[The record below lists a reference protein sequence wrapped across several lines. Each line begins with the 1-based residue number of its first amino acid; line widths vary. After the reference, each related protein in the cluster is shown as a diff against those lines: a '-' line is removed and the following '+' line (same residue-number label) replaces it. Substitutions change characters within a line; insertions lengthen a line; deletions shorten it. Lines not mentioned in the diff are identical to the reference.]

1 GTRKFTDI
9 SILYLRELLPRKWRR
24 KEKKEL
30 FTKRLLSHVLMKVKK
45 ISMEEGLCTTISGI
59 FEFPE
64 ESPSNSMI
72 LAYWLNKNTTSPV
85 DTNQPMLPWSII
97 PRTDSTLFGILRKKT
112 IPTYLFYADLGE
124 HKNLIPKPEL
134 HIPEILVA
142 EEPVTLTCTFKGT
155 CKETKAPLLS
165 WKEPITPS
173 NTDSSSNSSTSSSVL
188 CHLNFSLA
196 NLTKSS
202 MLKLQAVS
210 PPRLLYSS
218 CSLKKT
224 LQCSCS
230 FQGIPT
236 PSVQWL
242 MDRVP
247 VSVNSMS
254 NILHMTSSVSVPWA
268 NSTISLTGDPEIVT
282 KLHCEGKNE
291 YGIHTSSIFLI
302 PHKNSVSNVFLKGL
316 IQGVVYGSIASALL
330 CFFFVL
336 LTPVPLSHL
345 ADVSSSFR
353 TSVMCSRKPSLALT
367 GYLFRAPI
375 AIWALGN

>member
-1 GTRKFTDI
+1 
-9 SILYLRELLPRKWRR
+9 
-24 KEKKEL
+24 
-30 FTKRLLSHVLMKVKK
+30 
-45 ISMEEGLCTTISGI
+45 
-59 FEFPE
+59 
-64 ESPSNSMI
+64 
-72 LAYWLNKNTTSPV
+72 
-85 DTNQPMLPWSII
+85 
-97 PRTDSTLFGILRKKT
+97 
-112 IPTYLFYADLGE
+112 
-124 HKNLIPKPEL
+124 
-134 HIPEILVA
+134 
-142 EEPVTLTCTFKGT
+142 
-155 CKETKAPLLS
+155 
-165 WKEPITPS
+165 
-173 NTDSSSNSSTSSSVL
+173 
-188 CHLNFSLA
+188 
-196 NLTKSS
+196 

-302 PHKNSVSNVFLKGL
+302 PHKNSVSNVFMKGL

-336 LTPVPLSHL
+336 LTMKILKWWEETQIPKAKEALILKEPEPLEEPETPKESEAETPWASVGGL
-345 ADVSSSFR
+345 LR
-353 TSVMCSRKPSLALT
+353 TKTVAARTPDGL
-367 GYLFRAPI
+367 
-375 AIWALGN
+375 